1 MGGVGRLA
9 LGTVLAGV
17 LVAAL
22 LLPYVVG
29 IGLASNQVTETI
41 EETSME
47 GLDLPAP
54 ETTTMTDSAG
64 TPIAYFYSQNR
75 VVLDSFSDFSPWLWQ
90 AVVATE
96 DRRFMSHKGFDWRGT
111 TRVLLK
117 SDAVGGGST
126 LTQQYVKNHRFLV
139 QAKTETERAEAIEAT
154 PFRKLQEA
162 KMALVLEQ
170 NQSKEQ
176 ILTNYL
182 NLVAFG
188 PSVYGAQAAAKYFF
202 GVDAKDL
209 TLSQS
214 ALMAAMINNP
224 NKYNPFLDG
233 REQDALDRRN
243 IVLDLMTQNR
253 YITKAQADEA
263 KADPMPTQPNRT
275 PNNCISADNH
285 EANGFFCTYALDW
298 LQNTQGMTFEDIQTG
313 GYTIQTTLD
322 PTAMA
327 AAKAAVDANADPNN
341 QAYNRV
347 ANVMA
352 VVKPGAGSRK
362 VLALAANRPYG
373 NNPDAGETLQRLVT
387 TFSPFGAGST
397 FKIFTAAAAME
408 KGLGTSSIIDTPAG
422 YKSPLAPAHTFGNYP
437 GANYPTSMSLTQA
450 LATSPNTGF
459 VKLEDQVGLEEVARM
474 SVALGLR
481 GYELPAG
488 DVDGAF
494 AGTGRTFQDEIYAQK
509 MASYTLGVTPVSP
522 LELANVGATLASRGQ
537 WCQPT
542 PIDTIRDR
550 NGAVVPMAPTE
561 CEQVVDE
568 ALADTLTFAM
578 QKDREGDGTAAR
590 AAQAADWTMA
600 MASKTGTTNDYKSSA
615 FLGYTPYF
623 SSAVLTWDYL
633 DRPRS
638 ICVDNNYVLAGSC
651 TLETTTGAVIE
662 GTDSVGNGGMTGGS
676 VPAAT
681 WFTGMKALQADQ
693 SLYSGVFDPSDP
705 QYVNGVEGARI
716 PSGLV
721 SKTFE
726 EADQALT
733 AAGFV
738 VNTPLLTQDCALDAN
753 QVVSV
758 DPATSALPGSVVTLT
773 LCAGPTGG

>member
-1 MGGVGRLA
+1 MGGLGRLA

-22 LLPYVVG
+22 LLPYAVG
-29 IGLASNQVTETI
+29 IGLASNQVTQTI

-54 ETTTMTDSAG
+54 EVTTFTDAAG
-64 TPIAYFYSQNR
+64 TPFAHFFTQNR
-75 VVLDSFSDFSPWLWQ
+75 VVLDDLSQISTNLQ
-90 AVVATE
+90 YAVISTE

-111 TRVLLK
+111 TRVLLRN
-117 SDAVGGGST
+117 SGPQGGGST

-162 KMALVLEQ
+162 KMALVIEQ
-170 NQSKEQ
+170 NESKAE
-176 ILTNYL
+176 ILKDYL

-188 PSVYGAQAAAKYFF
+188 PSVYGAQAAAQYFF
-202 GVDAKDL
+202 GVNASDL
-209 TLSQS
+209 DLAQS

-224 NKYNPFLDG
+224 NKYNPFNQDRVEETRG
-233 REQDALDRRN
+233 RRD
-243 IVLDLMTQNR
+243 IVLDLMVQNR

-263 KADPMPTQPNRT
+263 KTVALPTQFNAT

-285 EANGFFCTYALDW
+285 ESYGYFCQYALDW
-298 LQNTQGMTFEDIQTG
+298 LQNTQGMTMDDIRTG

-322 PTAMA
+322 PAAMA
-327 AAKAAVDANADPNN
+327 AAKAAVDSQADPNN
-341 QAYNRV
+341 PAYSRI

-373 NNPDAGETLQRLVT
+373 LDPDAGETTLRLTT
-387 TFSPFGAGST
+387 TFAPLGAGST

-408 KGLGTSSIIDTPAG
+408 KGLGTNSVIDTPAQ
-422 YKSPLAPAHTFGNYP
+422 YVSPLTPAHTFGNYP
-437 GANYPTSMSLTQA
+437 GAQYNPEMTLTEA

-481 GYELPAG
+481 GYELQAG
-488 DVDGAF
+488 DVDRAF
-494 AGTGRTFQDEIYAQK
+494 SGTGRTFQDEISAQK

-542 PIDTIRDR
+542 PVDTIRDR
-550 NGAVVPMAPTE
+550 DGAVVPTVRTD

-568 ALADTLTFAM
+568 ALADTLTAALG
-578 QKDREGDGTAAR
+578 QDRLGNGTAAP
-590 AAQAADWTMA
+590 AAQAADWNMA

-623 SSAVLTWDYL
+623 SSAVMTWDYQN
-633 DRPRS
+633 RPRS
-638 ICVDNNYVLAGSC
+638 ICLDANGVLAGSC
-651 TLETTTGAVIE
+651 TLESTTGTVIPD
-662 GTDSVGNGGMTGGS
+662 TDSVGERGMTGGS
-676 VPAAT
+676 VPATT
-681 WFTGMKALQADQ
+681 WFTGMKTLQAGEDFT
-693 SLYSGVFDPSDP
+693 GVFDPADP
-705 QYVNGVEGARI
+705 IFYNGVDGARV

-721 SKTFE
+721 NKTFE
-726 EADQALT
+726 EAEQALT
-733 AAGFV
+733 GAGFV
-738 VNTPLLTQDCALDAN
+738 VNTPLLTQDCSLEAN
-753 QVVSV
+753 RVVAV
-758 DPATSALPGSVVTLT
+758 DPATSALPGSVITLT